1 MKVKVAILGSQSLI
15 VFMVS
20 MDISNIE
27 EEDICPVDFIIIDFR
42 NIVLLLMLEMV
53 CTAAE
58 SDYILCYLSLG
69 NTISNTIFLKP
80 LKTNLKQNEAWSICA
95 ESTHKGGN

>member
-42 NIVLLLMLEMV
+42 NIVLQLMLEMV
-53 CTAAE
+53 CTAAG

-80 LKTNLKQNEAWSICA
+80 LKTNLKRNEAQSICA